1 MDDPACAARLC
12 SVRADIADRPL
23 MRELAVDCDAIVNFA
38 AETHVDR
45 SILDP
50 SAFLA
55 TNVEGVHSILE
66 ACRGAKADHG
76 GAPRFLQVSTDDVY
90 GSVETGESVEDDRLA
105 PRSPYAA
112 AKAAAELLAFQLR
125 QGRLGTGVQHPG

>member
-45 SILDP
+45 
-50 SAFLA
+50 
-55 TNVEGVHSILE
+55 SILE